1 MFCIFIEIFS
11 FMKRVILS
19 FALLYSVFSH
29 SQLFV
34 STNSYM
40 YVGNQYVFVKQNV
53 QLETDAKIVLRREGQ
68 FLQGTTGTSTNLGL
82 GKLSVFQEG
91 SVNNFAYNYWCS
103 PVGSPSSLAKNENFG
118 ITMLEQPTSVLN
130 GTSASMLS
138 MTATNGISN
147 PLQIAPRWI
156 HRFLSGAGYSNWIQS
171 GSNTD
176 IEPGQGFTMKGTGG
190 VLDGYTPAGET
201 SPNNPGSAQR
211 YDFRGKPNDGDITIT
226 VADGMFTL
234 TGNPYPSA
242 MDLSAFL
249 TDAINT
255 TGVAYFWEQDKTVN
269 SHLILA
275 YRGGYGTYSPVS
287 RGGTGVY
294 VPAVFNSFDISGV
307 VIPFTNTS
315 PNNSYARYF
324 SPIGQGFMVKG
335 NASGTTA
342 ILKNSYRVFQ
352 KEDPTL
358 SVFERNTS
366 NQTATSDFLPYI
378 PSVSGFD
385 YTSVSSLPVPQIR
398 INALLNNQAIKQF
411 VIAFDNEATD
421 GMDHAKD
428 AENPNTIS
436 NDINFLIENKDCVL
450 SVIQFDEN
458 KRLPLTIKSGGNVSF
473 KLKVI
478 DVINFNPSQKIYL
491 YDAET
496 NLYHDIKDDEYEFVL
511 PQGTYNNRFEVTF
524 KTDALSNHEVVK
536 NNVIIYQNN
545 SQETLFV
552 SNPNNLDVRTIIL
565 YDINGKRI
573 TCQEKLATKI
583 EYSLSTSG
591 LADAAYIVEIIT
603 KENLKLSQKIIIS
616 QGK

>member
-1 MFCIFIEIFS
+1 
-11 FMKRVILS
+11 
-19 FALLYSVFSH
+19 
-29 SQLFV
+29 
-34 STNSYM
+34 
-40 YVGNQYVFVKQNV
+40 
-53 QLETDAKIVLRREGQ
+53 
-68 FLQGTTGTSTNLGL
+68 
-82 GKLSVFQEG
+82 
-91 SVNNFAYNYWCS
+91 
-103 PVGSPSSLAKNENFG
+103 
-118 ITMLEQPTSVLN
+118 
-130 GTSASMLS
+130 
-138 MTATNGISN
+138 
-147 PLQIAPRWI
+147 
-156 HRFLSGAGYSNWIQS
+156 
-171 GSNTD
+171 
-176 IEPGQGFTMKGTGG
+176 
-190 VLDGYTPAGET
+190 LDGYTPAGEA

-436 NDINFLIENKDCVL
+436 NDINFLIENKDCIL

>member
-1 MFCIFIEIFS
+1 
-11 FMKRVILS
+11 
-19 FALLYSVFSH
+19 
-29 SQLFV
+29 
-34 STNSYM
+34 
-40 YVGNQYVFVKQNV
+40 
-53 QLETDAKIVLRREGQ
+53 
-68 FLQGTTGTSTNLGL
+68 
-82 GKLSVFQEG
+82 
-91 SVNNFAYNYWCS
+91 
-103 PVGSPSSLAKNENFG
+103 
-118 ITMLEQPTSVLN
+118 
-130 GTSASMLS
+130 
-138 MTATNGISN
+138 
-147 PLQIAPRWI
+147 
-156 HRFLSGAGYSNWIQS
+156 
-171 GSNTD
+171 
-176 IEPGQGFTMKGTGG
+176 
-190 VLDGYTPAGET
+190 
-201 SPNNPGSAQR
+201 
-211 YDFRGKPNDGDITIT
+211 
-226 VADGMFTL
+226 MFTL

-436 NDINFLIENKDCVL
+436 NDINFLIENKDCIL